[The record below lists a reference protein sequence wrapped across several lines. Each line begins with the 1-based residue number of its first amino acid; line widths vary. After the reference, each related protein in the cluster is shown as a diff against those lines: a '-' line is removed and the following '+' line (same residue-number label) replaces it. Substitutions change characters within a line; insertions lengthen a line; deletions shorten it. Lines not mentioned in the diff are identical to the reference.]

1 MLGSNGTEN
10 ALKGLGGGLLGRLG
24 RVSEWPKV
32 SALDRVG
39 QRERIPTE
47 QVDVV
52 EYQEREAGEIFRLYG
67 ETFSSKLLQGC
78 IDIWGVLKSS
88 TSSK

>member
-1 MLGSNGTEN
+1 MTASSAGSY
-10 ALKGLGGGLLGRLG
+10 RF
-24 RVSEWPKV
+24 EWPKLP
-32 SALDRVG
+32 ALDRVG

-47 QVDVV
+47 QVDMVKT
-52 EYQEREAGEIFRLYG
+52 QGREAGEIFWLNG
-67 ETFSSKLLQGC
+67 EIFSSKLLQGC